1 MIHCFTTWIKRGQ
14 YSLSAPLAQA
24 PHQPTSRSCYLFFQ
38 PSLESSS
45 PTLASSTLAEAGHS
59 CRALFPRSSTSIHP
73 LSLSSQDCPSTL
85 SKLQECTHIFFTS
98 LNLKISLS
106 TGQNP
111 DLLSEMHTQSHPFKK
126 KKKGCHDLPK
136 ILSPVLSPQQ
146 HIPPTP
152 TYTPGPLKCPTWMF
166 LLSSYTSFCLKPD
179 FPTALKMLHVL

>member
-1 MIHCFTTWIKRGQ
+1 MLKTCPQRTMIHCFTTWIKRGQ

-126 KKKGCHDLPK
+126 KKKVAMIYPKFSLQSYLPNNTFHPPPP
-136 ILSPVLSPQQ
+136 ILLG
-146 HIPPTP
+146 H
-152 TYTPGPLKCPTWMF
+152 
-166 LLSSYTSFCLKPD
+166 
-179 FPTALKMLHVL
+179 